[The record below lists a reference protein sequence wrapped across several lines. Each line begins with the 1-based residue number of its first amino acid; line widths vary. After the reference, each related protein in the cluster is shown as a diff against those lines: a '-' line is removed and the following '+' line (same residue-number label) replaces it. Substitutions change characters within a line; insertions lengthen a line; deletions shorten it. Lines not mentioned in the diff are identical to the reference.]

1 MNDYDLRLALIRV
14 AICHFVFVKTP
25 FFTVVSGCGNSG
37 SGSVID
43 HSALSCAD
51 PDRMHAECLDQLRK
65 YHLIMD
71 GFVHPVLHLGDW
83 SDIPRTLQSV
93 EFFCAG
99 YSK

>member
-1 MNDYDLRLALIRV
+1 M
-14 AICHFVFVKTP
+14 
-25 FFTVVSGCGNSG
+25 
-37 SGSVID
+37 ID

-51 PDRMHAECLDQLRK
+51 LDRMHAECLGQLRK

-71 GFVHPVLHLGDW
+71 GFVHLVLHLGDW
-83 SDIPRTLQSV
+83 SHIPRTLQSV